1 MVVLCLEMY
10 KTIFNMKFVRAFSF
24 SLIGLVVVGTLSAAK
39 PALAVTSE
47 EITGVS
53 EGLESDS
60 GMIASAAELA
70 WLQPGRPFKF
80 LIYM

>member
-1 MVVLCLEMY
+1 MNSLRLSLFKFGIVLAVLLLFFG
-10 KTIFNMKFVRAFSF
+10 I
-24 SLIGLVVVGTLSAAK
+24 SAVK
-39 PALAVTSE
+39 PAFAVTSE
-47 EITGVS
+47 EITSVS

-70 WLQPGRPFKF
+70 WLQPGRPIKF